1 MIKYDEYDKQIDLDA
16 QVPEKE
22 PERQYYFMEVLKGWA
37 QSEKERLGRDLT
49 YNVQT
54 FGCQMN
60 SKDSEKLAGILETI
74 GYVATESEEADFVIY
89 NTCTVRENANT
100 RVYGRIGYLG
110 NLKKKNPDMK
120 IALCG
125 CMMQE
130 EHVVEKIKK
139 SYRFV
144 DIVFGTH
151 NIFKMAELLN
161 QRLHTNKMVVD
172 IWKDTKEIVEELP
185 SEQKYSFKAGVNI
198 MYGCNNFC
206 SYCIVPYVRGRER
219 SRNPEDIINEIKKL
233 VSKGIVEVMLLG
245 QNVNSYGKTLKNPI
259 TFAELLR
266 RVEEV
271 EGLKRIRFMT
281 PHPKDLS
288 DEVIEVMKN
297 SKKICNHLH
306 LPVQSGSTK
315 LLKEMNRKYTKEDY
329 LALVS
334 KIKEAMPNISLTT
347 DIIIGFP
354 GETEEDFL
362 DTLDVVKQV
371 RYASAYT
378 FLYSKRSGTP
388 AANMENQVP
397 DDVAKERFN
406 RLLKEVQTI
415 SAELTK
421 KDEGSI
427 QEVLVEEI
435 NEQDNTLVTGRLSN
449 NLLVHF
455 KGDKSLVGQLLN
467 VKLTECKGFYYIG
480 ELV

>member
-144 DIVFGTH
+144 DIIFGTH